1 MIPDIMNNGRLK
13 DDIRPDGK
21 EENTH
26 EPLAIVGIG
35 CRFPGGCRDATLF
48 WNMITTGISAITE
61 VPADR
66 WNADRYYHPDP
77 LAVERMVTKW
87 GGFVDQLKKFDA
99 AFWGVSPRE
108 AMRMDPQQRWL
119 LEVAWEALED
129 AGVPPMLLRGSL
141 TGVFVGISANDYHS
155 LQLSDKKQIDVH
167 SNSGGT
173 LSIAANRVSY
183 LLDLRGPS
191 VSVDTACSSALVAI
205 SLACQAIW
213 SGTCDSAL
221 AGGANAL
228 ISPNSSIGFSKAG
241 MLSPSGQCYAFDE
254 RANGYVRGEG
264 AGLVYLKPLSKAQ
277 QDGDRIYAVVRAAVV
292 NQDGHTSSMTVPGVR
307 SQMEM
312 LRQAYRHAGISPLQV
327 DYVEAHGTGTPVGDP
342 IESEALGNVLGVG
355 RPANQKCLIGSVKT
369 NIGHLESGSGIA
381 GMIKAALVL
390 HHRMIP
396 PNQNFETPNPGIPFE
411 KLGLEV
417 VKELQP
423 LSSPVDRLPVVGVN
437 SFGFGG
443 TNAHVVLE
451 AAPLSIQSPPAS
463 GRQRTAVRPLVLP
476 ISARDRNAL
485 RAYVT
490 AYHSLLSNQVSG
502 SIPLREITS
511 GLKVHGEA
519 SGVQENATVNAA
531 DICYSAGRHKEQHAE
546 NLVVIAD
553 DVPQMQD
560 RLQTWLKEE
569 QLTPGVVRGIKR
581 DSLQELVFVFTGQG
595 SQWWGMGQQLLQR
608 EPMFR
613 RTVEEIDALFQQ
625 LAGWS
630 IIHEMLKSESASKI
644 DQTAIAQPA
653 ICALQIALVE
663 LWKSWGV
670 VPTRVV
676 GHSVGEVAA
685 AYCAGALTLVDT
697 VKVIYHRSR
706 LQDTTAGHG
715 RMLAAGITP
724 REARQMIGEHGDRV
738 HITAINSPELVT
750 LGGDTEPLELIAVQ
764 LERNNRFMRW
774 LKVNYA
780 FHTHQMEPIREQ
792 LLTSLASIRP
802 QAGTIPFVSTVTGN
816 ICPGDKLDAMYWW
829 HNVRRPVLFSPAIT
843 HSIQAGATTF
853 IEVGAHP
860 SMQSS
865 LTACLAA
872 QNVTGHVFHSLSR
885 KTDESLQL
893 LSNLAQL
900 HIGSVKIDWAAVNQ
914 TNGQFVKLPSYPWQ
928 YESYWLDRG
937 DMASRLLPVS
947 HPFLIKRLATAK
959 PTWQFETDLHLLN
972 WLTDHRLWDGV
983 VFPAAGFAEIGLAI
997 AGELYP
1003 GEPYAVEELEMLKA
1017 LFIPADAALSV
1028 QVTYDYQDN
1037 TFRVFG
1043 LAPEQQEWELHASG
1057 RLVLISTD
1065 FPVVKDVDLN
1075 SLLSREGETLTHEE
1089 YYAELSALGYQFG
1102 PDFSQINHVWRIPGE
1117 SLVEIIVPDSLSPE
1131 SAGYRI
1137 HPAVL
1142 DACFQATHGA
1152 RDGRTEHP
1160 DSAVPDYFFLP
1171 ESVRRI
1177 QLFNREIP
1185 GRMWAHAKLRAYDGK
1200 SMVCDICVYDE
1211 RGQRVADILGF
1222 RAAKVE
1228 HQRDSENGAVG
1239 LYQFH
1244 WEELAAKDSAIAA
1257 TRTAGQ
1263 LYLVFADAT
1272 GIADQLID
1280 SLLANGDSVISV
1292 RPGMTL
1298 RRINNT
1304 EFVIPPDSPEGIQ
1317 HVLELA
1323 VSGDVAPVS
1332 VIHCWSLD
1340 HPATSELDAATLLA
1354 AQQTGTL
1361 SALYLA
1367 QMLAASDWN
1376 STPKVTF
1383 VTCGAQAAV
1392 PQDDVSGLASSPIVG
1407 FLRVAN
1413 NELPQFQWTLID
1425 LDEIPNEDAIE
1436 IAVASIL
1443 KEVQGAGDDREIAFR
1458 DKRRLV
1464 NRMRPV
1470 SDTDLPVRAQLSD
1483 GKVSR
1488 SIPFRLQTN
1497 KPGILTHLSLNE
1509 THRTEPQPDEIEVR
1523 VLAGGINFRDLMKAM
1538 GMYPGNPIDLLWFGD
1553 DFSGVV
1559 ERVGSNVTDLAPGDR
1574 VAGLAP
1580 YCFRSFVTIHRR
1592 MVFELPGAMSF
1603 TDAATLPTAF
1613 LTAHYSLHELG
1624 RMQPGESVLIHAGT
1638 GGVGQ
1643 AAIQVAQALGLKIFA
1658 TAGSVA
1664 KRKMLTDMGVPYVFN
1679 SRTLEFADEIMSVT
1693 QGRGVDA
1700 VLNSLAREFIPKS
1713 LSVLAPFG
1721 RFIEIGKIDV
1731 YGRTAVRLNALKDN
1745 ISYFVIDLA
1754 QHLSAKPDYVAA
1766 MLNELAGK
1774 FASNQYRPLPSTV
1787 FPITEVVEAFRYMA
1801 QGKHVGKNVL
1811 SFEVDQVSVRPCSE
1825 EGRLLKSDATYL
1837 ITGGAGGFGWKIA
1850 QWMVSEGARSV
1861 ALLSRSGPGAEV
1873 ATEIERLRTSGV
1885 TVLDVRADVTS
1896 QVEVE
1901 DAIRRIGQELP
1912 PLRGIVHAAMIL
1924 DDLFIHDLDKQSF
1937 NRVLHPKVIGG
1948 WNLHVAT
1955 LNLPLDH
1962 FICFSSVSSMIGTAK
1977 QSNYSAANFFLD
1989 ALAAYRH
1996 SSGLPSLTVNWGA
2009 IGGAGYFERNQK
2021 AKDYID
2027 KVGFRSLSV
2036 PDALKTLRELMLR
2049 SSSQV
2054 AVARADWEQLARFSP
2069 ALGSSPTYAPLTKE
2083 KSSARSGGAIV
2094 TRIRNASVSDQTTI
2108 LEDFLTE
2115 QIARVFGIEA
2125 SQVDRSTALT
2135 HLGLDS
2141 LMAVELMNR
2150 LENELNL
2157 TIPLGSVL
2165 SGPNVQ
2171 QLAGTLLTLVLTNS
2185 NSDHSSADSGSGSAA
2200 VSGTMEQSQT
2210 RLTEFWTREL
2220 LNAPL
2225 GLNWPLISPRHGQ
2238 FRTSSG
2244 SMRFQLDE
2252 ETSLQLAGLSA
2263 ELDVPVADIL
2273 FATFQLTLHQ
2283 ICSQSDLLVGY
2294 YFEQQETSVLH
2305 KTDELSGNLMPL
2317 RSQLEPGTTFV
2328 EFLDA
2333 SVSRMEAAR
2342 RHQGLPFSQLIH
2354 LFEST
2359 GDGAESPALAASFS
2373 NRILPSDDQIR
2384 SRISLVINEVSN
2396 GISGVWFSQ
2405 PDSSSP
2411 DALAQI
2417 NSIYNNLLMQVVS
2430 SPNTEIDRSNV
2441 TQIQRLWS
2449 DHNGDKAAIRR
2460 LPILRP
2466 ASSIVPAEISS
2477 DLVLDPEIV
2486 PVGGRPIVDP
2496 LTARRILLTGSTG
2509 FLGAFLLD
2517 NLLQTTQAE
2526 IVCLVR
2532 ASDESAA
2539 KRRVMNNLKRY
2550 SLTPA
2555 EASERIHVIVG
2566 DFSKPNLGLCPDSFL
2581 KLAADIDVIYHNG
2594 ADVNLALPYAS
2605 LRATNVGGFV
2615 EILKFA
2621 VAVRTKAVHLVS
2633 TFTVHTTPDNRGVV
2647 VTESDPLPPFAKLL
2661 YGYSQTKWVGE
2672 KLAQEARRRGIP
2684 VTIYRP
2690 GHITGDSRTGI
2701 SNTSDLLHTIVLICL
2716 QLGAAP
2722 LRDVEFDVTPV
2733 DYVAKA
2739 IIQLSMQKDLTNSD
2753 FLLTNPTPMRTGEL
2767 MDWLSQSNPGLEFL
2781 PYEDWRARLLRFGEE
2796 MGIGNLRMLTDVM
2809 GTRAMGADDTPA
2821 VHPRFDSQ
2829 QTQAALRDSNFTCPP
2844 PQTGLFDA
2852 YLNFMR
2858 RMQLFTPAVPES
2870 NPHDELTAAA
2880 ANHSSFNDSASLRN
2894 GLK

>member
-1 MIPDIMNNGRLK
+1 MIPDTLNDSRLT
-13 DDIRPDGK
+13 DDFQHAGGNH
-21 EENTH
+21 NTR
-26 EPLAIVGIG
+26 EPLAIIGIG
-35 CRFPGGCRDATLF
+35 CRFPGGSRDATQF
-48 WNMITTGISAITE
+48 WNLIATGTSAITE

-66 WNADRYYHPDP
+66 WNADRFYHPNP
-77 LAVERMVTKW
+77 LAMERMVTKW
-87 GGFVDQLKKFDA
+87 GGFVDQLKHFDA

-129 AGVPPMLLRGSL
+129 AGVPPALLRGSS

-191 VSVDTACSSALVAI
+191 VAVDTACSSALVAV

-241 MLSPSGQCYAFDE
+241 MLSPSGQCFAFDE

-264 AGLVYLKPLSKAQ
+264 AGLVYLKPLSRAQ

-292 NQDGHTSSMTVPGVR
+292 NQDGHTSSMTVPGVK

-312 LRQAYRHAGISPLQV
+312 LRQAYHQAGFSPHQV

-342 IESEALGNVLGVG
+342 IESEALGNVLGKG
-355 RPANQKCLIGSVKT
+355 RPSSRKCLIGSVKT

-381 GMIKAALVL
+381 GMIKSALVL

-396 PNQNFETPNPGIPFE
+396 PNQNFKTPNPGIPFE
-411 KLGLEV
+411 ELGLEV
-417 VKELQP
+417 VKEMQP
-423 LSSPVDRLPVVGVN
+423 LACPTDRLPVVGVN

-451 AAPLSIQSPPAS
+451 AAPLSIYNTPAS
-463 GRQRTAVRPLVLP
+463 GPQRNAVRPLVLP
-476 ISARDRNAL
+476 ISARDGNAL
-485 RAYVT
+485 RAYAA
-490 AYHSLLSNQVSG
+490 AYHRLLSERSSG
-502 SIPLREITS
+502 GVRSGAISAAGKANGTTS
-511 GLKVHGEA
+511 GFDQNVSVHP
-519 SGVQENATVNAA
+519 A

-553 DVPQMQD
+553 DVWQLLD
-560 RLQTWLKEE
+560 RLQTWLEEE
-569 QLTPGVVRGIKR
+569 QIPTGVVRGVKR
-581 DSLQELVFVFTGQG
+581 DTPQELVFVFTGQG

-608 EPMFR
+608 EPVFR
-613 RTVEEIDALFQQ
+613 QTVEKIDALFQQ
-625 LAGWS
+625 FSGWS
-630 IIHEMLKSESASKI
+630 IVHEMQKSETESRI

-685 AYCAGALTLVDT
+685 AYCAGALTLEDT

-724 REARQMIGEHGDRV
+724 REARQLIGEHGDRV

-750 LGGDTEPLELIAVQ
+750 LGGDTEPLERIAVQ
-764 LERNNRFMRW
+764 LEHDNRFMRW

-780 FHTHQMEPIREQ
+780 FHTHQMEPIREP
-792 LLTSLASIRP
+792 LLASLASIRP
-802 QAGTIPFVSTVTGN
+802 QAATIPFVSTVTGN
-816 ICPGDKLDAMYWW
+816 VCPGEKLDAMYWW
-829 HNVRRPVLFSPAIT
+829 HNVRRPVLFAPAIT
-843 HSIQAGATTF
+843 QSIQAGATTF

-885 KTDESLQL
+885 KTDESLHL

-900 HIGSVKIDWAAVNQ
+900 HLCSVKIDWAAVNQ
-914 TNGQFVKLPSYPWQ
+914 TTGQFVKLPSYPWQ
-928 YESYWLDRG
+928 YEAYWLDRG
-937 DMASRLLPVS
+937 EMASRLLPVT
-947 HPFLIKRLATAK
+947 HPFLFKRLPTAR

-997 AGELYP
+997 ARELFP

-1017 LFIPADAALSV
+1017 LFVPADAALSV
-1028 QVTYDYQDN
+1028 QIMFDHQDS
-1037 TFRVFG
+1037 TFRVFS
-1043 LAPEQQEWELHASG
+1043 LTSDQQEWELHASG
-1057 RLVLISTD
+1057 RLVLISAD
-1065 FPVVKDVDLN
+1065 MPVMDDADLN
-1075 SLLSREGETLTHEE
+1075 SLLSRQGETLTHEE
-1089 YYAELSALGYQFG
+1089 YYTELSALGYQFG
-1102 PDFSQINHVWRIPGE
+1102 PEFSQINHVWRTPGE
-1117 SLVEIIVPDSLSPE
+1117 SLVEIIVPDALQTE
-1131 SAGYRI
+1131 AAGYRI

-1152 RDGRTEHP
+1152 RNGGTDHAEKV
-1160 DSAVPDYFFLP
+1160 VPDYFFLP

-1177 QLFNREIP
+1177 QLYNREIP
-1185 GRMWAHAKLRAYDGK
+1185 GRLWAHARLRAYDET
-1200 SMVCDICVYDE
+1200 SMLCDIFAYDE
-1211 RGQRVADILGF
+1211 KGQRVADIMGF

-1244 WEELAAKDSAIAA
+1244 WEESAGTYSATAA

-1263 LYLVFADAT
+1263 LHLVFADTA
-1272 GIADQLID
+1272 GVADRLID
-1280 SLLANGDSVISV
+1280 SLLANGDSVIQV
-1292 RPGMTL
+1292 RPGTTL

-1304 EFVIPPDSPEGIQ
+1304 EFVIPTDSPEGIQ

-1323 VSGDVAPVS
+1323 ASGDVTLAS

-1340 HPATSELDAATLLA
+1340 HAVASELDVASLRF

-1367 QMLAASDWN
+1367 QMLAALDWTT
-1376 STPKVTF
+1376 TPKVTI
-1383 VTCGAQAAV
+1383 VTCGAQAAAPADSV
-1392 PQDDVSGLASSPIVG
+1392 NGLASSPIVG

-1413 NELPQFQWTLID
+1413 NELPQFHWTHVD
-1425 LDEIPNEDAIE
+1425 LDEIQTPDGVVMAAASVLQEIE
-1436 IAVASIL
+1436 RP
-1443 KEVQGAGDDREIAFR
+1443 GDEREIAFR
-1458 DKRRLV
+1458 GRSRLV
-1464 NRMRPV
+1464 NRMRSI
-1470 SDTDLPVRAQLSD
+1470 SDTDLQVRSHLSA
-1483 GKVSR
+1483 GTGRR
-1488 SIPFRLQTN
+1488 SVPFRLQTS
-1497 KPGILTHLSLNE
+1497 KPGILTRLSLNE

-1523 VLAGGINFRDLMKAM
+1523 ILAGGINFRDLMKAM
-1538 GMYPGNPIDLLWFGD
+1538 GMYPGNPVDLLWFGD

-1559 ERVGSNVTDLAPGDR
+1559 ERVGCNVTDLAPGDR
-1574 VAGLAP
+1574 VAGIAP

-1592 MVFELPGAMSF
+1592 MVFRLPEAMSF

-1613 LTAHYSLHELG
+1613 LTAHYALHELA

-1664 KRKMLTDMGVPYVFN
+1664 KRQMLTDMGVPYTFN
-1679 SRTLEFADEIMSVT
+1679 SRTLEFADEIMAAT

-1754 QHLSAKPDYVAA
+1754 QHLSAKPDYVAS
-1766 MLNELAGK
+1766 MLNELSGK
-1774 FASNQYRPLPSTV
+1774 FASNQYRPLPSKV
-1787 FPITEVVEAFRYMA
+1787 FPITEVVDAFRYMA
-1801 QGKHVGKNVL
+1801 QGKHIGKNVL
-1811 SFEVDQVSVRPCSE
+1811 SFDVDQVSVSPCNE
-1825 EGRLLKSDATYL
+1825 EGRLLKADATYL
-1837 ITGGAGGFGWKIA
+1837 ITGGAGGFGWEIA
-1850 QWMVSEGARSV
+1850 KWMVSEGARSL

-1873 ATEIERLRTSGV
+1873 AAEIEQLRSSGV
-1885 TVLDVRADVTS
+1885 AVLDVRADVTCPLA
-1896 QVEVE
+1896 VK
-1901 DAIRRIGQELP
+1901 DAIRQIDQELP
-1912 PLRGIVHAAMIL
+1912 PLRGIIHAAMIL
-1924 DDLFIHDLDKQSF
+1924 DDLFIHDLNQQSF

-1948 WNLHVAT
+1948 WNLHAST
-1955 LNLPLDH
+1955 LHLPLDY
-1962 FICFSSVSSMIGTAK
+1962 FVCFSSVSSMIGTTK

-1989 ALAAYRH
+1989 ALAAYRQA
-1996 SSGLPSLTVNWGA
+1996 SGLPSLTVNWGA

-2021 AKDYID
+2021 ARDYID

-2036 PDALKTLRELMLR
+2036 PDALKMLRELMQR

-2069 ALGSSPTYAPLTKE
+2069 ALGSSPTYTPLTSE
-2083 KSSARSGGAIV
+2083 KSSSRTGGAIV
-2094 TRIRNASVSDQTTI
+2094 TRIRNASASDQATI

-2150 LENELNL
+2150 LEHELNL

-2171 QLAGTLLTLVLTNS
+2171 QLASTLLPLVLTSS
-2185 NSDHSSADSGSGSAA
+2185 NSDHSTAEADAENATTSRTVELS
-2200 VSGTMEQSQT
+2200 QS
-2210 RLTEFWTREL
+2210 RLAEFWTSEL
-2220 LNAPL
+2220 ENVPV
-2225 GLNWPLISPRHGQ
+2225 GLNWPLSAPDSAQLRASCQ
-2238 FRTSSG
+2238 D
-2244 SMRFQLDE
+2244 MRFKVAE
-2252 ETSLQLAGLSA
+2252 ELALRLSGLSA
-2263 ELDVPVADIL
+2263 ELDVRLTDIL

-2283 ICSQSDLLVGY
+2283 LCDQSDLLVGY
-2294 YFEQQETSVLH
+2294 GLNPHETSELHDAEVLFR
-2305 KTDELSGNLMPL
+2305 NMMPL
-2317 RSQLEPGTTFV
+2317 RSRLESGITFV

-2333 SVSRMEAAR
+2333 TVSRLQAAR
-2342 RHQGLPFSQLIH
+2342 RHLELPFSQLMS
-2354 LFEST
+2354 LFELTDDS
-2359 GDGAESPALAASFS
+2359 AETPFPKAGFS
-2373 NRILPSDDQIR
+2373 NGILTPDDPGR
-2384 SRISLVINEVSN
+2384 SCISLVIDENGD
-2396 GISGVWFSQ
+2396 GISGTWRYRPDQ
-2405 PDSSSP
+2405 PSP
-2411 DALAQI
+2411 VTVAQI
-2417 NSIYNNLLMQVVS
+2417 DSIYNDLLVKMVS
-2430 SPNTEIDRSNV
+2430 SPNHEIDQPHVAV
-2441 TQIQRLWS
+2441 TQSLRHAHDEDPTAS
-2449 DHNGDKAAIRR
+2449 RR
-2460 LPILRP
+2460 LPLLRP
-2466 ASSIVPAEISS
+2466 VSSVLPDEFAS
-2477 DLVLDPEIV
+2477 DLVLSAEIT
-2486 PVGGRPIVDP
+2486 PVGGRPIVNP
-2496 LTARRILLTGSTG
+2496 LKARRILLTGSTG

-2517 NLLQTTQAE
+2517 NLLQTTHAE

-2532 ASDESAA
+2532 AADEAAA

-2550 SLTPA
+2550 SL
-2555 EASERIHVIVG
+2555 ASAGAAERIHVIVG
-2566 DFSKPNLGLCPDSFL
+2566 DFSKPNLGLCADTYHQLSI
-2581 KLAADIDVIYHNG
+2581 DIDVIYHNG

-2605 LRATNVGGFV
+2605 LRATNVGGVV

-2621 VAVRTKAVHLVS
+2621 VASRTKAVHLVS
-2633 TFTVHTTPDNRGVV
+2633 TFTVHTTPDNRGMV
-2647 VTESDPLPPFAKLL
+2647 VTESDPLPPFTKLL

-2701 SNTSDLLHTIVLICL
+2701 SNTSDLLHTIVLMCL

-2722 LRDVEFDVTPV
+2722 LRDVELDVTPV
-2733 DYVAKA
+2733 DYVAQA
-2739 IIQLSMQKDLTNSD
+2739 IVQLSMQQESENSD
-2753 FLLTNPTPMRTGEL
+2753 FLLTNPIPMSTSKL
-2767 MDWLSQSNPGLEFL
+2767 MDWLSQSYPGLEFL

-2796 MGIGNLRMLTDVM
+2796 SGIDNLRMLTDVM

-2821 VHPRFDSQ
+2821 VHPRFDSRR
-2829 QTQAALRDSNFTCPP
+2829 TQAVLRDANVTCPS
-2844 PQTGLFDA
+2844 PQTELFDA
-2852 YLNFMR
+2852 YLSYLR
-2858 RMQLFTPAVPES
+2858 RMEFLTPAVLES
-2870 NPHDELTAAA
+2870 QSDDGLTAAA
-2880 ANHSSFNDSASLRN
+2880 VNHSSFNGSVSLRN